1 MTKRHVRLTVALAVL
16 AVAALGAS
24 PAPAGTYGGAPS
36 VCGAELFDGVAALA
50 RTGTARVVDGVA
62 RTEKN
67 TEKYSGGADG
77 QKTPGKP
84 TAGTIPTY
92 VHVVHEV
99 DGTGFVSQSDV
110 AEQIA
115 VLNLSFAGFP
125 DGADTGFRFTLAGVD
140 WTANDAWYAQETF
153 ADEVAMKTALKQG
166 GAADLNIYTTSG
178 GGFLGWA
185 YYPSITASNQ
195 FRVLDG
201 VVVHYGSLPNGFIT
215 NFNLGYTATHEVG
228 HYLGL
233 AHTFEKGCIGWG
245 DYVDDTPYMGVPT
258 SGCPIGKDTCTR
270 GTGVDPIHN
279 YMDYSID
286 TCYTQFTQGQTE
298 RMQKQYA
305 HWRLKRA

>member
-1 MTKRHVRLTVALAVL
+1 MTKRHARLTVALAIL

-24 PAPAGTYGGAPS
+24 PAPAGSHGTAPLA
-36 VCGAELFDGVAALA
+36 CGAEMFDGLAALA
-50 RTGTARVVDGVA
+50 RTGTARGAGFTA

-67 TEKYSGGADG
+67 TEKYSGKSDG

-84 TAGTIPTY
+84 TAGTIPVY
-92 VHVVHEV
+92 VHVVHAV
-99 DGTGFVSQSDV
+99 DGTGFVSLADV
-110 AEQIA
+110 EEQIA

-125 DGADTGFRFTLAGVD
+125 EGADTGFRFTLAGTD

-153 ADEVAMKTALKQG
+153 EAEVAMKSALKRG
-166 GAADLNIYTTSG
+166 GPTDLNIYTTSG

-185 YYPSITASNQ
+185 YLPKITTSKQ
-195 FRVLDG
+195 FGVLDG
-201 VVVHYGSLPNGFIT
+201 VVVHYGSLPNGFIGG
-215 NFNLGYTATHEVG
+215 FNLGYTATHEVG

-233 AHTFEKGCIGWG
+233 EHTFEKGCLGHG
-245 DYVDDTPYMGVPT
+245 DYVDDTPFMSEPT
-258 SGCPIGKDTCTR
+258 SGCPVGKDTCTR

-286 TCYTQFTQGQTE
+286 PCYTQFTQGQTE